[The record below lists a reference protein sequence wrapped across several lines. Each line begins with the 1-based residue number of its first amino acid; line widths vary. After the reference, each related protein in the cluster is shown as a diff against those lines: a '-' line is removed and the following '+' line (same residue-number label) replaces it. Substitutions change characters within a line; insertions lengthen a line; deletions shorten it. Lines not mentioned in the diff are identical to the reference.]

1 MYISLSNSC
10 QLPAK
15 IKLIN
20 HSDSKREKALGT
32 KFFKKNTPF
41 YEENKQQKMSKA
53 GISRKSCLQG
63 KARMPISRGKMSRC
77 HGQKRKLKHVIPRRQ
92 TSLQRRMMRALK
104 PPRSAPWRPGKAR
117 HAKQPSTPTSGR
129 LTATRS
135 SSPLGRHNFHFSTNK
150 FGFEQTQTFFWPA
163 LGSKGLLTH

>member
-1 MYISLSNSC
+1 
-10 QLPAK
+10 
-15 IKLIN
+15 
-20 HSDSKREKALGT
+20 
-32 KFFKKNTPF
+32 
-41 YEENKQQKMSKA
+41 MSKA

-63 KARMPISRGKMSRC
+63 KARMLISHGKMSRC

-92 TSLQRRMMRALK
+92 TSLWWRVMCALK

-129 LTATRS
+129 LAAARS

-150 FGFEQTQTFFWPA
+150 FGFEQTQTFFLA
-163 LGSKGLLTH
+163 GSREQRLVNTLKRVRRNSQLTIDSPK

>member
-1 MYISLSNSC
+1 
-10 QLPAK
+10 
-15 IKLIN
+15 
-20 HSDSKREKALGT
+20 
-32 KFFKKNTPF
+32 
-41 YEENKQQKMSKA
+41 MSKA

-63 KARMPISRGKMSRC
+63 KARMLISRGKMSRC

-92 TSLQRRMMRALK
+92 TSLRRRMMRALK

-135 SSPLGRHNFHFSTNK
+135 SSPLGRHNFHKIILTVRAGYILCKARYMMKIWHLGQKVEKRFS
-150 FGFEQTQTFFWPA
+150 FLVQSLPQ
-163 LGSKGLLTH
+163 LS

>member
-1 MYISLSNSC
+1 
-10 QLPAK
+10 
-15 IKLIN
+15 
-20 HSDSKREKALGT
+20 
-32 KFFKKNTPF
+32 
-41 YEENKQQKMSKA
+41 MSKA
-53 GISRKSCLQG
+53 GILRKSCLQG
-63 KARMPISRGKMSRC
+63 KARMLISHGKMSQC

-92 TSLQRRMMRALK
+92 TSLRRRMMRALK

-129 LTATRS
+129 LTDTRS

-163 LGSKGLLTH
+163 LGSKGLLTHWNGFAVIRSWQLTHPNEKEMGNKKDIHVNEEMGMGVV